1 MSINLRDDLKSVP
14 QTTPNKTCLRHV
26 TTSHTPPGSWIWTI
40 PNSENKRH
48 QSWQTQVCL
57 GLFICFICMYLHL
70 PSICLLRPLS
80 VPRTLPHPLQIRFQR
95 RHTPRGEKPREQWG
109 FRAETS
115 RVAGDSE
122 LRLPVLS
129 LPPAPQQQH
138 NMVQVYKKQAW
149 VFYEKKKN
157 RLLSMSL
164 LEFSRSTKSNRL
176 RTTTVEMTTS
186 LPIWI

>member
-1 MSINLRDDLKSVP
+1 MASIQCHRRHQIKHASGMSP
-14 QTTPNKTCLRHV
+14 
-26 TTSHTPPGSWIWTI
+26 SHTLHQV
-40 PNSENKRH
+40 SESEQFPTRKIKKPKLTN
-48 QSWQTQVCL
+48 T
-57 GLFICFICMYLHL
+57 GLSRIIHIFICMYLHL

-122 LRLPVLS
+122 LGLPVLS
-129 LPPAPQQQH
+129 LPPAPQH

-149 VFYEKKKN
+149 VFLEKIK
-157 RLLSMSL
+157 
-164 LEFSRSTKSNRL
+164 
-176 RTTTVEMTTS
+176 TS
-186 LPIWI
+186 